1 MEQASITRFP
11 SQFGGAVERVE
22 QLYWNK
28 NSIYDIM
35 FNNVYYGVIGKQC
48 FATQWRCISYMEIA
62 PLAPRL
68 YFDIQPT
75 PRS

>member
-1 MEQASITRFP
+1 
-11 SQFGGAVERVE
+11 
-22 QLYWNK
+22 
-28 NSIYDIM
+28 M
-35 FNNVYYGVIGKQC
+35 FSNVYYGVIGKQC